1 LLRLFK
7 SKLFILLFVTVV
19 ILSVMGISA
28 RQDSIVNRFG
38 GILNAVMP
46 PFQRLFSIS
55 GQKSGAFISFFRDTK
70 AIRMENEQLKIKV
83 DNLEKENNELKS
95 FKEENKELKA
105 VLNLKDQF
113 NSYDFIGANI
123 TAKDMGNWFNVFTVD
138 RGSRDGI
145 AKDFPVITGKGLVGK
160 VFSAGSI
167 SSKVISIIDV
177 DSTVSARISKT
188 RDYVRV
194 KGDINLKNKGLCVM
208 DYIPLDVDVEVG
220 DTVETS
226 GIGGIFPKG
235 IIIGSVKEI
244 RQTSSEMNRYAII
257 EPAVDFQRLE
267 DVFILKSKSE

>member
-1 LLRLFK
+1 MLRLFK

>member
-1 LLRLFK
+1 
-7 SKLFILLFVTVV
+7 
-19 ILSVMGISA
+19 MGISA